1 MKKNNKTNLWED
13 RRTEGQEDR
22 SRRGL
27 DNRTDGYFEIYS
39 EADLLHKSKSEQ
51 ACIYQNITKNLGR

>member
-51 ACIYQNITKNLGR
+51 ACIY